1 MHLPVGPLR
10 RPHRGHRH
18 RYRGRWATFEH
29 HATRAAH
36 RRLTREDARPLQA
49 FVLELGRMLSLA
61 GTAVSETQE
70 RLTTIAVAY
79 GVSDARI
86 VVLPT
91 ALMISFG
98 RSGRATLDAIPE
110 LAGTLRLDQISALC
124 LSRHGRTDHIAARA
138 S

>member
-1 MHLPVGPLR
+1 
-10 RPHRGHRH
+10 
-18 RYRGRWATFEH
+18 
-29 HATRAAH
+29 
-36 RRLTREDARPLQA
+36 
-49 FVLELGRMLSLA
+49 MLSLA

-110 LAGTLRLDQISALC
+110 LAGTLRLDQISALY

-138 S
+138 SDQRAVSAKITSTSSRIRMADQIGYADRKPSCRITSTNATATANHRAHPRPPMRP